1 MKFFI
6 PAILVVGFTRFVL
19 SIAGFPNSV
28 VKYCSMTAL
37 IAAGTMYFAVKRSV
51 RRDRLKAAYLLILP
65 YMIVEVSVLTY
76 TWTTGHQTIFHAPEY
91 SFGTGI
97 ALHTLGH
104 LLGGIT
110 WEPLFTFVLMEI
122 IRLIYLAVTSLM
134 PRYRDGR

>member
-6 PAILVVGFTRFVL
+6 PAILVVGFTRFAL
-19 SIAGFPNSV
+19 SIAGFPNSL

-37 IAAGTMYFAVKRSV
+37 IAVGTIYFAVTQSV

-65 YMIVEVSVLTY
+65 YMVVEVSVLAY
-76 TWTTGHQTIFHAPEY
+76 TWATGRQTIFHAPEY

-97 ALHTLGH
+97 VLHTLGH

-110 WEPLFTFVLMEI
+110 WEPLITFVLMEI
-122 IRLIYLAVTSLM
+122 IRLIYLAVISFM